1 MPIPCENLCFKEMR
15 DCTSHVL
22 LKCPQNLFNKLWA
35 NVIKIYKW
43 LQWSSSVSSR
53 IKKTSGWHA
62 TDSHPLFVWQFEEA
76 KKQLFKY
83 LLSSLQNEMITMAM
97 IMIM

>member
-1 MPIPCENLCFKEMR
+1 MATVIFQCFLEN
-15 DCTSHVL
+15 
-22 LKCPQNLFNKLWA
+22 
-35 NVIKIYKW
+35 
-43 LQWSSSVSSR
+43 
-53 IKKTSGWHA
+53 KKTSGWHV